1 MGVFESGV
9 DSLFDVRE
17 SDTFIAESDDTFSGY
32 NKKEHF
38 NFEWAYNGFPSGRY
52 VIVVYQ
58 IHSLYQDGKQIWL
71 NRHFENVTGKYSRYR
86 SPCFAVIYDKKKD
99 YLIPSW
105 GRCLSTYTIHND
117 KNPLQVRI
125 FTLEEAEQFAIA
137 NSENGH
143 KVAVLEWFEDYDMF

>member
-32 NKKEHF
+32 YKKEHF
-38 NFEWAYNGFPSGRY
+38 NSEWAYKSFPSGRY

-58 IHSLYQDGKQIWL
+58 IHSIFQGGKQIWI
-71 NRHFENVTGKYSRYR
+71 NRLFENATGRNSRYR
-86 SPCFAVIYDKKKD
+86 SPCFALISDQQND
-99 YLIPSW
+99 YVIPSW
-105 GRCLSTYTIHND
+105 GRSLSTHTIHND
-117 KNPLQVRI
+117 KDPLQARI

-143 KVAVLEWFEDYDMF
+143 KVAVLEWYEDYDMF